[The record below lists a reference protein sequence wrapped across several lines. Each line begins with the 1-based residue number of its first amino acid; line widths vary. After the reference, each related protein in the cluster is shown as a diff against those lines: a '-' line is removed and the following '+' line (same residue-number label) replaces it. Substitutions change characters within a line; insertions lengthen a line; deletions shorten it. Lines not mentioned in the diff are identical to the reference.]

1 MKIGFMASHGGSN
14 MQAIIDACN
23 EGTLH
28 AFPSAVVSNNR
39 ESGALTRAMAE
50 GKSALADIVTRRVVT
65 VKPDE
70 PLETASKR
78 MAQHNISALPV
89 IDSER
94 KVLGIVTAEDV
105 SKLLG
110 K

>member
-1 MKIGFMASHGGSN
+1 VVDGN
-14 MQAIIDACN
+14 
-23 EGTLH
+23 GTLTGIVT
-28 AFPSAVVSNNR
+28 SWDI
-39 ESGALTRAMAE
+39 TRALAQ
-50 GKSALADIVTRRVVT
+50 GKTALADIVTRRVIT
-65 VKPDE
+65 AKHDE

-89 IDSER
+89 IDAKR

-110 K
+110 R